1 MARMNLLDVNK
12 LTKSFGGLTAVNG
25 LDFTIDKGEIVGLIG
40 PNGAGKTTVFNMIA
54 GAFRPTRGEIK
65 FMDKKINHFKTS
77 KIAQLGVVRTFQLT
91 NLFSDMTAIQ
101 NTIVGSHQRLGISV
115 WGSLFNTKSARHK
128 EAKAIKEAD
137 AILEFMGLSG
147 YRDISAKNLTHGL
160 QRRLEVAIAL
170 AAKPTLLLLD
180 EPLQGMNHEEVKGM
194 LDCIVEIQR
203 QGKTILLVEH
213 NMKAVTSICERVVVL
228 NFGEKIDEGLPQTVM
243 QNPEVIEAY
252 LGVEE

>member
-1 MARMNLLDVNK
+1 MNLLDVKN
-12 LTKSFGGLTAVNG
+12 LTKRFGGLVAVNG
-25 LDFTIDKGEIVGLIG
+25 LDFSIREGEIMGLIG

-54 GAFRPTRGEIK
+54 GMFRPTRGEIV
-65 FMDKKINHFKTS
+65 FMNKRIHRLKTS

-91 NLFSDMTAIQ
+91 NIFGDMTVMQ
-101 NTIVGSHQRLGISV
+101 NVIVASHQRLGISI
-115 WGSLFNTKSARHK
+115 WGSLSNTRSARRK
-128 EAKAIKEAD
+128 EAEAGRE
-137 AILEFMGLSG
+137 AETILEFMGLG
-147 YRDISAKNLTHGL
+147 GHREMLARNLTHGL

-213 NMKAVTSICERVVVL
+213 NMKAVTSICERIVVL
-228 NFGEKIDEGLPQTVM
+228 NFGEKIDEGVPQKVM
-243 QNPEVIEAY
+243 KNPEVIEAY
-252 LGVEE
+252 LGVDE

>member
-1 MARMNLLDVNK
+1 M
-12 LTKSFGGLTAVNG
+12 
-25 LDFTIDKGEIVGLIG
+25 
-40 PNGAGKTTVFNMIA
+40 TV
-54 GAFRPTRGEIK
+54 
-65 FMDKKINHFKTS
+65 
-77 KIAQLGVVRTFQLT
+77 V
-91 NLFSDMTAIQ
+91 Q

-115 WGSLFNTKSARHK
+115 WGSLFNTKSARSK
-128 EAKAIKEAD
+128 ETEAIKEAE
-137 AILEFMGLSG
+137 AILEFMGLNG
-147 YRDISAKNLTHGL
+147 YREVLAKNLTHGL

-180 EPLQGMNHEEVKGM
+180 EPLQGMNNEEVRGM

-228 NFGEKIDEGLPQTVM
+228 NFGEKIDEGSPQNVM

>member
-1 MARMNLLDVNK
+1 MSLLDVKN
-12 LTKSFGGLTAVNG
+12 LTKQFGGLVAVNS
-25 LDFTIDKGEIVGLIG
+25 LDFSINEGEIMGLIG

-54 GAFRPTRGEIK
+54 GMFRPTRGEIA
-65 FMDKKINHFKTS
+65 FMSKNIHHLKTS

-91 NLFSDMTAIQ
+91 NLFGDMTVIQ
-101 NTIVGSHQRLGISV
+101 NVIVGSHQQLGISV
-115 WGSLFNTKSARHK
+115 WSSLLNTISARSK
-128 EAKAIKEAD
+128 EADANREAD
-137 AILEFMGLSG
+137 AILAFMGLSEH
-147 YRDISAKNLTHGL
+147 RDILARNLTHGL
-160 QRRLEVAIAL
+160 QRRLEVAVAL

-194 LDCIVEIQR
+194 LDCIAEIRR